1 MNIGNA
7 IKQIRTDKNISQAK
21 LAELTGISPT
31 SLSQIENGI
40 KSPSTKN
47 RNKICSALLIPEAL
61 IYFYGLEKSD
71 VNVKNKK
78 TYDIVYPAIM
88 DMVRKL
94 LL

>member
-40 KSPSTKN
+40 KSPSTKS
-47 RNKICSALLIPEAL
+47 RKKICSALLIPEAL

-71 VNVKNKK
+71 VNVRNKK